1 MQPLYREVFD
11 IWRQDLDKKIDF
23 LVESQRYQNGHNVS
37 VERRLSIIET
47 QVASQSE
54 TVNKRTTWMS
64 AVVSAVVGGLVGLLT
79 K

>member
-11 IWRQDLDKKIDF
+11 IWRGDLDKKIDF
-23 LVESQRYQNGHNVS
+23 LVESQRYQNSHNIS
-37 VERRLSIIET
+37 IERRLSIIET
-47 QVASQSE
+47 HSTDRTE

-79 K
+79 R